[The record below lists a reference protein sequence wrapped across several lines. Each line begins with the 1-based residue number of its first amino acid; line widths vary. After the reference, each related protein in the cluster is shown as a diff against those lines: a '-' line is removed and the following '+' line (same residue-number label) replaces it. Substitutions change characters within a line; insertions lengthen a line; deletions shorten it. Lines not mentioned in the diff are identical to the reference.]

1 MHRRRVELKIR
12 GAAPSESGI
21 TKRIK
26 GNILHRALSF
36 IKSREDLDK
45 IEMLVKKAILL
56 EGENPKAWDIQELA
70 QHLKKAVEM
79 DEVEPFFDPEA
90 EAYCETPI
98 ILPGD
103 SEGAGGKMVPD
114 RLLVTRDKVVVLDYK
129 SGEPNKEYHAQVR
142 RYAEAAKSAF
152 GKEEAEGYLLF
163 LLPEPKIERV
173 V

>member
-1 MHRRRVELKIR
+1 MHRRRVKLKIR
-12 GAAPSESGI
+12 GATPSESGI

-26 GNILHRALSF
+26 GNILHRALSL
-36 IKSREDLDK
+36 IKSRKDLVNLDG
-45 IEMLVKKAILL
+45 LVKKAILL

-70 QHLKKAVEM
+70 HHLKKAVEM
-79 DEVEPFFDPEA
+79 DEVEPFFDLES
-90 EAYCETPI
+90 EVYCETPI
-98 ILPGD
+98 VLPND
-103 SEGAGGKMVPD
+103 AEEHRGKVVPD